1 MPTEITRTLE
11 ILERLIAFDTVSAK
25 SNLALV
31 DYAEGL
37 LKTAG
42 ARVQRFL
49 DVTGRKAGIYAEIG
63 PAGQGIALSGHTDVV
78 PVEGQVWTRDPFKLS
93 LERGRAYGRGTT
105 DMKGFVA
112 GALALAERAGE
123 ATLREPL
130 KIVLS
135 YDEEVG
141 CLGLRDML
149 PSVLPLIGQPRAV
162 IVGEPTEMQVA
173 LGHKGK
179 VALRAVC
186 HGQAGHSAMAP
197 NFVNAVHLAADF
209 IGAVRTLQAEL
220 AASGPRDADYDIPYT
235 TLHVGKITGGR
246 ALNIVPDLA
255 EIAFEIR
262 HLAADDP
269 KALVARLRQE
279 ADQIAAPYRT
289 AFEAAR
295 IEITEVSAYPGLSVD
310 PAAEVA
316 QTVQRLSGRSE
327 SFKVPYGT
335 EAGFFAVAGLPAV
348 VCGPGSM
355 PGQGHKPDEYIELI
369 ELAALDGMLSRILA
383 ELSA

>member
-1 MPTEITRTLE
+1 LPTEIVRTLE

-37 LKTAG
+37 LKSAG
-42 ARVQRFL
+42 ARVQRLF
-49 DVTGRKAGIYAEIG
+49 DAAGQKAGLYAEIG
-63 PAGQGIALSGHTDVV
+63 PAGRGIALSGHTDVV

-93 LERGRAYGRGTT
+93 IDQGRAYGRGTT

-112 GALALAERAGE
+112 GALALAERAGN
-123 ATLREPL
+123 AHLKEPL

-149 PSVLPLIGQPRAV
+149 PAVLPLIGQPRAV
-162 IVGEPTEMQVA
+162 IVGEPTEMQLA

-179 VALRAVC
+179 VALKAVC

-197 NFVNAVHLAADF
+197 DFVNAIHLAADF
-209 IGAVRTLQAEL
+209 VVALRALQADL
-220 AASGPRDADYDIPYT
+220 AATGPRDADYDIPFT
-235 TLHVGKITGGR
+235 TLHVGKIAGGK
-246 ALNIVPDLA
+246 ALNIVPDRA

-262 HLAADDP
+262 HLAAADP
-269 KALVARLRQE
+269 TALVAQVRQE
-279 ADQIAAPYRT
+279 AERIAAPYR
-289 AFEAAR
+289 AIFDAAR
-295 IEITEVSAYPGLSVD
+295 IEIAQVSAYPGLSVD
-310 PAAEVA
+310 PAAEVVGL
-316 QTVQRLSGRSE
+316 VQRLSGRSGH
-327 SFKVPYGT
+327 SKVPYGT
-335 EAGFFAVAGLPAV
+335 EAGFFAEAGLPAV

-355 PGQGHKPDEYIELI
+355 PGQGHKPDEYIELS
-369 ELAALDGMLSRILA
+369 ELAALDGMLSRILT
-383 ELSA
+383 EISA

>member
-1 MPTEITRTLE
+1 MPIEMTRTLE
-11 ILERLIAFDTVSAK
+11 ILDRLIAFDTVSAK

-49 DVTGRKAGIYAEIG
+49 DASGQKAGLYAEIG
-63 PAGQGIALSGHTDVV
+63 PTGQGIALSGHTDVV

-93 LERGRAYGRGTT
+93 FDGGRAYGRGTT
-105 DMKGFVA
+105 DMKGFLA
-112 GALALAERAGE
+112 GALALAESAGV
-123 ATLREPL
+123 AKLREPL

-141 CLGLRDML
+141 CLGLKEML
-149 PSVLPLIGQPRAV
+149 PYVLPLIGRPRAV
-162 IVGEPTEMQVA
+162 IVGEPTEMQLA

-179 VALRAVC
+179 VALKAVC
-186 HGQAGHSAMAP
+186 LGQAGHSAMAP
-197 NFVNAVHLAADF
+197 DYVNAVHLAADF
-209 IGAVRTLQAEL
+209 VVALRALQADL
-220 AASGPRDADYDIPYT
+220 AATGPRDADYGIPYT
-235 TLHVGKITGGR
+235 TLHVGKIAGGK
-246 ALNIVPDLA
+246 ALNIVPDRA

-262 HLAADDP
+262 HLVAADP

-279 ADQIAAPYRT
+279 ADQIAASYRA
-289 AFEAAR
+289 AFDGAR
-295 IEITEVSAYPGLSVD
+295 IEVAQVSAYPGLSVD
-310 PAAEVA
+310 PAAEVVGL
-316 QTVQRLSGRSE
+316 VQRLSGRSG

-335 EAGFFAVAGLPAV
+335 EAGFFAEAGLPAI

-355 PGQGHKPDEYIELI
+355 PGQGHKPDEYIELGQ
-369 ELAALDGMLSRILA
+369 LAALEAMLERVLA
-383 ELSA
+383 QISV

>member
-1 MPTEITRTLE
+1 MPTEIARTLE
-11 ILERLIAFDTVSAK
+11 ILDRLIGFDTVSAN

-31 DYAEGL
+31 GYVEGL
-37 LKTAG
+37 LKSAG

-49 DVTGRKAGIYAEIG
+49 DASGQKAGLYAEIG
-63 PAGQGIALSGHTDVV
+63 PAGRGIALSGHTDVV

-93 LERGRAYGRGTT
+93 LDQGRAYGRGAT

-112 GALALAERAGE
+112 GALALAERAGN
-123 ATLREPL
+123 AHLKEPL

-162 IVGEPTEMQVA
+162 IVGEPTEMQLA

-179 VALRAVC
+179 VALKAVC

-197 NFVNAVHLAADF
+197 DFVNAIHLAADF
-209 IGAVRTLQAEL
+209 VVALRALQADL
-220 AASGPRDADYDIPYT
+220 AATGPRDADYDIPFT
-235 TLHVGKITGGR
+235 TLHVGKIAGGK
-246 ALNIVPDLA
+246 ALNIVPDRA

-262 HLAADDP
+262 HLAAADP
-269 KALVARLRQE
+269 TALVAQVRQE
-279 ADQIAAPYRT
+279 AERIAAPYR
-289 AFEAAR
+289 AIFDAAR
-295 IEITEVSAYPGLSVD
+295 IEIAQVSAYPGLSVD
-310 PAAEVA
+310 PAAEVVGL
-316 QTVQRLSGRSE
+316 VQRLSGRSGH
-327 SFKVPYGT
+327 SKVPYGT
-335 EAGFFAVAGLPAV
+335 EAGFFAEAGLPAV

-355 PGQGHKPDEYIELI
+355 PGQGHKPDEYIELS
-369 ELAALDGMLSRILA
+369 ELAALDGMLNRILA
-383 ELSA
+383 EISA

>member
-1 MPTEITRTLE
+1 LPIELTRTLE
-11 ILERLIAFDTVSAK
+11 ILDRLIAFDTVSAS

-31 DYAEGL
+31 DYVEGL
-37 LKTAG
+37 LKSAG
-42 ARVQRFL
+42 ARVQRFP
-49 DVTGRKAGIYAEIG
+49 DTSGQKAGLYAEIG

-93 LERGRAYGRGTT
+93 LDQGRAYGRGTT

-112 GALALAERAGE
+112 GALALAERAGR
-123 ATLREPL
+123 ATLKEPL

-162 IVGEPTEMQVA
+162 IVGEPTEMQLA

-179 VALRAVC
+179 VALNAVC

-197 NFVNAVHLAADF
+197 DFVNAIHLAADF
-209 IGAVRTLQAEL
+209 VGAVRTLQAEL
-220 AASGPRDADYDIPYT
+220 AATGPRDADYDIPCT
-235 TLHVGKITGGR
+235 TLHVGKIAGGR
-246 ALNIVPDLA
+246 ALNIVPDRA

-279 ADQIAAPYRT
+279 AERIAAPYS
-289 AFEAAR
+289 AIFEVAR
-295 IEITEVSAYPGLSVD
+295 IEIAQVSAYPGLSVD
-310 PAAEVA
+310 PGAEVA
-316 QTVQRLSGRSE
+316 GMVQRLSGRSGH
-327 SFKVPYGT
+327 FKVPYGT
-335 EAGFFAVAGLPAV
+335 EAGFFAEAGLASV

-355 PGQGHKPDEYIELI
+355 PRQGHKPDEYIELS
-369 ELAALDGMLSRILA
+369 ELSALDRMLSRILT
-383 ELSA
+383 EISA

>member
-1 MPTEITRTLE
+1 MPTEMTRALE

-37 LKTAG
+37 LKSAG
-42 ARVQRFL
+42 ARVQRFF
-49 DVTGRKAGIYAEIG
+49 DAAGQKAGLYAEIG
-63 PAGQGIALSGHTDVV
+63 PAGRGIALSGHTDVV

-93 LERGRAYGRGTT
+93 IDQGRAYGRGTT

-112 GALALAERAGE
+112 GALALAERAGN
-123 ATLREPL
+123 AQLKEPL

-149 PSVLPLIGQPRAV
+149 PSVLLMIGQPRAV
-162 IVGEPTEMQVA
+162 IVGEPTEMQLA

-179 VALRAVC
+179 VALKAVC

-197 NFVNAVHLAADF
+197 DFVNAIHLAADF
-209 IGAVRTLQAEL
+209 VLALRALQVDL
-220 AASGPRDADYDIPYT
+220 AATGPRDADYDIPYT
-235 TLHVGKITGGR
+235 TLHVGKISGGK
-246 ALNIVPDLA
+246 ALNIVPDRA

-269 KALVARLRQE
+269 IALVAQVRQE
-279 ADQIAAPYRT
+279 AERIAAPYR
-289 AFEAAR
+289 AIFDAAG
-295 IEITEVSAYPGLSVD
+295 IEIAQVSAYPGLNVD
-310 PAAEVA
+310 PSAEVVGL
-316 QTVQRLSGRSE
+316 VQRLSGRSGH
-327 SFKVPYGT
+327 FKVPYGT
-335 EAGFFAVAGLPAV
+335 EAGFFDEAGLASV
-348 VCGPGSM
+348 VCGPGSI
-355 PGQGHKPDEYIELI
+355 PGQGHKPDEYIELS
-369 ELAALDGMLSRILA
+369 ELAALDGMLNRILA
-383 ELSA
+383 EISD